1 MSNYLERSKV
11 YKGYHYSILKP
22 EMLEYLHNRTLEM
35 MKVVLPIFDHYK
47 IRYALV
53 GGTLLG
59 GVTRGKFIPW
69 DDDFDVAVFEEDYDK
84 MVEVLLKELPDGMI
98 LQCNKTEPKYYLDW
112 VKIRDQYSEVLPGVP
127 LYKENGVWIDLYKLR
142 KVRKSKAAYIIQKGH
157 FDYVKRRYKLG
168 GLTTEEYSERLKKG
182 MIRQKTFVEWVKSL
196 FSLKKGNIYII
207 WSASKVLVEEQ
218 WVLPLKQYMLE
229 GVQMT
234 SFGRA
239 EEYLLQHYGENYKE
253 WPRED
258 LRRVGITKVFFKKNA
273 DKL

>member
-22 EMLEYLHNRTLEM
+22 EMLEYLHTRTLEM
-35 MKVVLPIFDHYK
+35 MKVILPIFEHYK

-69 DDDFDVAVFEEDYDK
+69 DDDFDVGVFEDDYDK
-84 MVEVLLKELPDGMI
+84 MIEVLLNELPKGMI

-112 VKIRDQYSEVLPGVP
+112 VKIRDQNSEVLPGVP

-157 FDYVKRRYKLG
+157 LDYVNRRYKLG
-168 GLTTEEYSERLKKG
+168 GLTTEEYNERLKKG
-182 MIRQKTFVEWVKSL
+182 KIRQKAFVEWVKSF
-196 FSLKKGNIYII
+196 FSFKKGDIYII

-218 WVLPLKQYMLE
+218 WVLPLKQYTLE

-234 SFGRA
+234 SFGKA
-239 EEYLLQHYGENYKE
+239 EEYLLQHYGKNYKE
-253 WPRED
+253 WPKED
-258 LRRVGITKVFFKKNA
+258 LRRVGITEVLFNTNV